1 MIKILVRLDFF
12 YDGEDTIDQ
21 FILMVKSGTSFDDVE
36 EELLKAHKYLCEEDE
51 TDLYTI
57 NVTDKQFNDLENCL
71 SGNPEFLLFSTN
83 LSDITLKVDLKQE
96 KEKKD
101 SAENIVV
108 RWMNDIRKKTISFT
122 DYSSATKMLG
132 EIKSYCEAVIVAVT
146 SK

>member
-1 MIKILVRLDFF
+1 MA
-12 YDGEDTIDQ
+12 EMT
-21 FILMVKSGTSFDDVE
+21 
-36 EELLKAHKYLCEEDE
+36 
-51 TDLYTI
+51 YTI

-96 KEKKD
+96 KEEKD

-108 RWMNDIRKKTISFT
+108 RWMNDIKGKSTNYT
-122 DYSSATKMLG
+122 DYLSAAKRLG
-132 EIKSYCEAVIVAVT
+132 EIKSYCDAVIIAAT

>member
-1 MIKILVRLDFF
+1 MA
-12 YDGEDTIDQ
+12 EMT
-21 FILMVKSGTSFDDVE
+21 
-36 EELLKAHKYLCEEDE
+36 
-51 TDLYTI
+51 YTI

-83 LSDITLKVDLKQE
+83 ISDITLKVDLKQE